1 MERFPTPNPA
11 WRIRAS
17 VAGLLLCLL
26 PVMLAGCSRTPPEQ
40 ALREQVAA
48 LQAAIEEKRS
58 DALSEILAD
67 DFVGEGGLDRAG
79 ARRLAML
86 HFMRNAEVGL
96 QVGPLDVAISD
107 DHATV
112 RCTVLLTGG
121 TGRLLPQSGRLYE
134 VETGWRRA
142 GDDWRM
148 TSANWEPQL

>member
-1 MERFPTPNPA
+1 MPNPT
-11 WRIRAS
+11 RRMRAS
-17 VAGLLLCLL
+17 AAWLLPCLL
-26 PVMLAGCSRTPPEQ
+26 SAMLAACGRTPPEL

-58 DALSEILAD
+58 DALAAVLAE
-67 DFVGEGGLDRAG
+67 DFIGEGGLDRAG

-86 HFMRNAEVGL
+86 HFMRNAEIGMQL
-96 QVGPLDVAISD
+96 GPLDVAVDD

-121 TGRLLPQSGRLYE
+121 TGGLLPRSGRVYE

-148 TSANWEPQL
+148 TSASWEPQL